1 MIAGIL
7 GAYVAWI
14 MLSEKYN
21 PKLFDFFDDYILMG
35 SLIFG
40 CLFMT
45 HDMFTSGLDEREHYI
60 YYLSVGFLCILIRL
74 ASPFPE
80 GTLLSIFSTQLLFLI
95 FYTCAYFKGK
105 KHEN

>member
-7 GAYVAWI
+7 GAYVAWV
-14 MLSEKYN
+14 MLPEKYN

-40 CLFMT
+40 YLFMT

-60 YYLSVGFLCILIRL
+60 YYSSVGFLCILIRL

-80 GTLLSIFSTQLLFLI
+80 GTLLSIISTQLLFLI

>member
-1 MIAGIL
+1 
-7 GAYVAWI
+7 

-45 HDMFTSGLDEREHYI
+45 HDMF
-60 YYLSVGFLCILIRL
+60 
-74 ASPFPE
+74 
-80 GTLLSIFSTQLLFLI
+80 
-95 FYTCAYFKGK
+95 
-105 KHEN
+105 

>member
-1 MIAGIL
+1 
-7 GAYVAWI
+7 

-45 HDMFTSGLDEREHYI
+45 HDMFTSGLDER
-60 YYLSVGFLCILIRL
+60 
-74 ASPFPE
+74 
-80 GTLLSIFSTQLLFLI
+80 
-95 FYTCAYFKGK
+95 
-105 KHEN
+105 